1 MAEQLQPMPVNPGDP
16 ITSELLS
23 NIVSNINII
32 NSLSNSIND
41 SSSSTPVPG
50 SSVQTQIESGRL
62 KITANKDGKTV
73 TAVKF
78 KRDFDAQPNIVCTI
92 WQPSASALLVNKFQP
107 IVTAAS
113 TTGFSIQMQNV
124 GASASGSLYVNW
136 IACSTT

>member
-1 MAEQLQPMPVNPGDP
+1 MPEQLQPMPVNPGDP

-32 NSLSNSIND
+32 NNLSNSIIDGN
-41 SSSSTPVPG
+41 SSTPVTGP
-50 SSVQTQIESGRL
+50 SVQTQIESGRL

-78 KRDFDAQPNIVCTI
+78 KRDFAAQPNIVCTI
-92 WQPSASALLVNKFQP
+92 WQPSASAILVNKFQP

-124 GASASGSLYVNW
+124 GASSSGSLYVNW

>member
-41 SSSSTPVPG
+41 GGNNDNKDLPQA
-50 SSVQTQIESGRL
+50 VQIQSGRVL
-62 KITANKDGKTV
+62 IKANKDGKTV
-73 TAVKF
+73 TPVKF
-78 KRDFDAQPNIVCTI
+78 KKDFDAQPNIVCSI
-92 WQPSASALLVNKFQP
+92 WQSSGAAILVNKYQP

-113 TTGFSIQMQNV
+113 NTGFSIQMQNV
-124 GASASGSLYVNW
+124 GATTGGSLYVNW
-136 IACSTT
+136 IASSTT

>member
-41 SSSSTPVPG
+41 GGTDNKDLPQA
-50 SSVQTQIESGRL
+50 VQIQSGRI

-73 TAVKF
+73 TPVKF
-78 KRDFDAQPNIVCTI
+78 KKDFDAQPNIVCSI
-92 WQPSASALLVNKFQP
+92 WQSSGAAILVNKFQP
-107 IVTAAS
+107 IVTSAS
-113 TTGFSIQMQNV
+113 ATGFSIQMQNV
-124 GASASGSLYVNW
+124 GATASGSLYVNW
-136 IACSTT
+136 IASSTT

>member
-32 NSLSNSIND
+32 NSLSNSL
-41 SSSSTPVPG
+41 SSSPTADPNPAASAI
-50 SSVQTQIESGRL
+50 QIQSGRV

-78 KRDFDAQPNIVCTI
+78 KKDFDAQPNIVCSI
-92 WQPSASALLVNKFQP
+92 WQSSGAAILVNKYQP

-113 TTGFSIQMQNV
+113 ATGFSIQAQNV
-124 GASASGSLYVNW
+124 GATAGGTFYVNW

>member
-41 SSSSTPVPG
+41 SSG
-50 SSVQTQIESGRL
+50 SAPDPAAGSQTQIESGRV

-73 TAVKF
+73 TPVAF
-78 KRDFDAQPNIVCTI
+78 KKAFAARPNIVCTI
-92 WQPSASALLVNKFQP
+92 WQPSAAAVLTNKFQP
-107 IVTAAS
+107 IVTVAS
-113 TTGFSIQMQNV
+113 AEGFSIQMQNV
-124 GASASGSLYVNW
+124 GATASGSLYVQW
-136 IACSTT
+136 IACS

>member
-32 NSLSNSIND
+32 NSLSNSL
-41 SSSSTPVPG
+41 SSNPTPDGNPPA
-50 SSVQTQIESGRL
+50 SAVQIQSGRV

-78 KRDFDAQPNIVCTI
+78 KKDFDAQPNIVCSI
-92 WQPSASALLVNKFQP
+92 WQSSGQAILINKYQP

-113 TTGFSIQMQNV
+113 ATGFSIQAQNV
-124 GASASGSLYVNW
+124 GATAGGTFYVNW
-136 IACSTT
+136 IASSTT

>member
-41 SSSSTPVPG
+41 SATDDKDLPQA
-50 SSVQTQIESGRL
+50 VQIQSGRV

-78 KRDFDAQPNIVCTI
+78 KKDFDAQPNIVCSI
-92 WQPSASALLVNKFQP
+92 WQPSGAAILINKYQP
-107 IVTAAS
+107 IVTSAS
-113 TTGFSIQMQNV
+113 ATGFSIQAQNV
-124 GASASGSLYVNW
+124 GATAGGSFYVNW
-136 IACSTT
+136 IASSTT

>member
-41 SSSSTPVPG
+41 GGTDNKDLPQA
-50 SSVQTQIESGRL
+50 VQIQSGRV

-78 KRDFDAQPNIVCTI
+78 KKDFDAQPNIVCSI
-92 WQPSASALLVNKFQP
+92 WQSSGAAILINKYQP
-107 IVTAAS
+107 IVTSAS
-113 TTGFSIQMQNV
+113 ATGFSIQMQNV
-124 GASASGSLYVNW
+124 GATASGSLYVNW
-136 IACSTT
+136 IASSTT

>member
-41 SSSSTPVPG
+41 TATTNTTG
-50 SSVQTQIESGRL
+50 ATTTQTQIQSGRV

-78 KRDFDAQPNIVCTI
+78 KKDFDAQPNIVCSI
-92 WQPSASALLVNKFQP
+92 WQSSGAAILINKYQP
-107 IVTAAS
+107 IVTSAS
-113 TTGFSIQMQNV
+113 STGFSIQAQNV
-124 GASASGSLYVNW
+124 GATAGGTFYVNW

>member
-41 SSSSTPVPG
+41 TPTPDASG
-50 SSVQTQIESGRL
+50 GGTGGIQIQSGRV
-62 KITANKDGKTV
+62 KIVANKDGKTV
-73 TAVKF
+73 TPVKF
-78 KRDFDAQPNIVCTI
+78 KKDFDSQPNIVCQI
-92 WQPSASALLVNKFQP
+92 WQSSPAAILVNKYQP
-107 IVTAAS
+107 IVTSAS
-113 TTGFSIQMQNV
+113 NTGFSIQAQNT
-124 GASASGSLYVNW
+124 GATAGGTFYVNW

>member
-41 SSSSTPVPG
+41 GGTDNKDLPQA
-50 SSVQTQIESGRL
+50 VQIQSGRV

-78 KRDFDAQPNIVCTI
+78 KKDFDAQPNIVCSI
-92 WQPSASALLVNKFQP
+92 WQSSGAAILINKYQP
-107 IVTAAS
+107 IVTSAS
-113 TTGFSIQMQNV
+113 ATGFSIQAQNV
-124 GASASGSLYVNW
+124 GATAGGTFYVNW
-136 IACSTT
+136 IASSTT

>member
-1 MAEQLQPMPVNPGDP
+1 MPVNPGDP

-41 SSSSTPVPG
+41 GGTDNKDLPQA
-50 SSVQTQIESGRL
+50 VQIQSGRV

-78 KRDFDAQPNIVCTI
+78 KKDFDAQPNIVCSI
-92 WQPSASALLVNKFQP
+92 WQSSGAAILINKYQP
-107 IVTAAS
+107 IVTSAS
-113 TTGFSIQMQNV
+113 ATGFSIQAQNV
-124 GASASGSLYVNW
+124 GATAGGTFYVNW
-136 IACSTT
+136 IASSTT